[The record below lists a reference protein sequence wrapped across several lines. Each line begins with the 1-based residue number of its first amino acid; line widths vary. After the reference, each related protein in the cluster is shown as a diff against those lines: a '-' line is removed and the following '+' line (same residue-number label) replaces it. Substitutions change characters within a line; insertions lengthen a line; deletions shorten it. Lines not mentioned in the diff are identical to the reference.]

1 MPSPTRLPPTSMGLD
16 ADWISR
22 VWSLGGSVHSP
33 AGGLFLF
40 DNEDGTYDI
49 VRRRVSEEDLDDE
62 TVESGLTEEQAARR
76 YSEGGLPRSNGRGH
90 RKLLRSLRTNA
101 PPRPSMQDR
110 DLADLDEE
118 RASRVRNVEDEYRL
132 PNLSQVVPAS
142 YLRGIP
148 WRSRTVT
155 IYRAVNREDPSKTIV
170 SGDWVALARSYAE
183 EHAQARGPGS
193 RVLQMTVPAKDVAWA
208 GTDMNEFFYVPA
220 PLSSVGKRENARHNA
235 PPPNPFRGSD
245 RERQLVSLHMLAVQ
259 INELQVRNQQD
270 YTQEVADLLEELE
283 ALHNQIVQKLGL
295 EETQH
300 EMHYQVY
307 DEHYDIGAWL
317 AWGRA
322 LLYDKVGIRGNGG
335 RASRKRTPPEHVARA
350 ARNSSYV
357 LLSWEEPDADG
368 FTPVKLRAAS
378 GTGLTAL
385 VTAAGSLV
393 CERPDFG
400 SR

>member
-1 MPSPTRLPPTSMGLD
+1 MGLD
-16 ADWISR
+16 ADWSSC
-22 VWSLGGSVHSP
+22 VWPFGGNVHSP
-33 AGGLFLF
+33 AGGLFVF
-40 DNEDGTYDI
+40 DNGDGTYDI
-49 VRRRVSEEDLDDE
+49 IRRWISGEDLDDE
-62 TVESGLTEEQAARR
+62 TVERGLTEEQAARR
-76 YSEGGLPRSNGRGH
+76 YYEGALPRANGRGH
-90 RKLLRSLRTNA
+90 RKLLRALRTNA
-101 PPRPSMQDR
+101 PPPLSMQDR
-110 DLADLDEE
+110 YLADLDEE
-118 RASRVRNVEDEYRL
+118 RASRVRNAEDEYRL

-170 SGDWVALARSYAE
+170 PGDWVALARSYAE

-220 PLSSVGKRENARHNA
+220 PLSSVSKRENARHNA

-259 INELQVRNQQD
+259 INELQIRNQQD
-270 YTQEVADLLEELE
+270 HNREVADMLEELE

-300 EMHYQVY
+300 EMHYSVY
-307 DEHYDIGAWL
+307 DEHYDMFAWL

-322 LLYDKVGIRGNGG
+322 LLYDRGDIRGNG
-335 RASRKRTPPEHVARA
+335 RR
-350 ARNSSYV
+350 
-357 LLSWEEPDADG
+357 
-368 FTPVKLRAAS
+368 
-378 GTGLTAL
+378 
-385 VTAAGSLV
+385 
-393 CERPDFG
+393 
-400 SR
+400 